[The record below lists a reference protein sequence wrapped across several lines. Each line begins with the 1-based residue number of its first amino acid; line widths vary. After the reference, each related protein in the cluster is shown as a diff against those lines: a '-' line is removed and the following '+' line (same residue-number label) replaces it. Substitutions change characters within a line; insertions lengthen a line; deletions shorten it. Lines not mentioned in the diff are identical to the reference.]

1 MNYIFWFYSFDFHSK
16 NGINTLFRFYIVG
29 SDWIWK
35 SISKSNVA
43 INSREFIVETI
54 TQSLSGFISTFN
66 PIGFCSQDE
75 IRERD
80 IAEIRSWNSG
90 KWNQLENCYT
100 NWLMINQTFQKLKSH
115 VKEYC
120 WKSYFIINPY
130 TNGILFIGID
140 NDIDTRHDRSSVS
153 HTLCVWYFC
162 AIRASLKFLTFFLEE
177 RNICTNKKPEI
188 WTDSVQLF
196 TGFG

>member
-1 MNYIFWFYSFDFHSK
+1 MKIATIMNFRTCILTKWIILFWFYSFDFHSK

-80 IAEIRSWNSG
+80 IAEIRSWNSW

-100 NWLMINQTFQKLKSH
+100 NWLMINRM
-115 VKEYC
+115 
-120 WKSYFIINPY
+120 WKNIAEKVTSS
-130 TNGILFIGID
+130 LAH
-140 NDIDTRHDRSSVS
+140 TRMEFYLLESIMTLTRDMTDHLCLTHSVS
-153 HTLCVWYFC
+153 VIF
-162 AIRASLKFLTFFLEE
+162 
-177 RNICTNKKPEI
+177 
-188 WTDSVQLF
+188 VQSELR
-196 TGFG
+196 